1 MRLIGRPLRNKFTI
15 TNDQIFE
22 ILVLVE
28 KQGGNKECAA
38 KINRIF
44 EQIEKEHEK

>member
-1 MRLIGRPLRNKFTI
+1 MRLIGKPVRKKMTI
-15 TNDQIFE
+15 TNDQVFE

-44 EQIEKEHEK
+44 EQIEKEHDK